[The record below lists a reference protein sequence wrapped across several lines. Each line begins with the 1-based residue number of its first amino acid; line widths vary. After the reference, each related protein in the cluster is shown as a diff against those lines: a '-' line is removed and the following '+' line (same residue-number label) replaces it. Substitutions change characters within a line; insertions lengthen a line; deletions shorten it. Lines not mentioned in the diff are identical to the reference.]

1 MKMYLFTD
9 GEMTNN
15 KHLSDV
21 SEQISQ
27 VKKDSPI
34 CKTIKNIPLSLP
46 LSWEWTLRKYVLSR
60 INAPVN
66 HLKNKL
72 VLLYLCFD
80 LFIYMDKSLKQQAWW
95 FFRYFKIGKTF
106 K

>member
-27 VKKDSPI
+27 VKKDNPI

-46 LSWEWTLRKYVLSR
+46 LS
-60 INAPVN
+60 
-66 HLKNKL
+66 
-72 VLLYLCFD
+72 
-80 LFIYMDKSLKQQAWW
+80 
-95 FFRYFKIGKTF
+95 
-106 K
+106 

>member
-27 VKKDSPI
+27 VKKDNPI
-34 CKTIKNIPLSLP
+34 CKTIKKYSIITA
-46 LSWEWTLRKYVLSR
+46 TLLR
-60 INAPVN
+60 
-66 HLKNKL
+66 
-72 VLLYLCFD
+72 
-80 LFIYMDKSLKQQAWW
+80 MDIEKVCS
-95 FFRYFKIGKTF
+95 F
-106 K
+106 